1 MTWPAALPGV
11 AVRILRTAAGR
22 RALQVGL
29 LVGGLFV
36 LGFLCGEQAHAA
48 ERTQPASSEVAPPG
62 PVEGVRSLTGHVIDT
77 VGALTHIP
85 TAPAV
90 QPGAPATGAKPGHAP
105 DTSYESQHT
114 SRPTSHHRPHHEL
127 RPEPHAPATSD
138 PHLDPVP
145 DPDPAPDPD
154 TVADPV
160 PGPASVPASGAKP
173 RPAPSRHPLTDS
185 LAGLGAGDRVADP
198 TAGRLVRTVSDRV
211 LQPVGGLVETVT
223 AGLGRATAQM
233 PPLSA
238 LPTLPN
244 LPVLPGSPT
253 VPLLPGLPEVP
264 GHTLPAPV
272 TQTPQPAPAGP
283 AAEAA
288 VDDRRSGSGPGGAA
302 FGPRTASHV
311 TKVEAD
317 ATPVQPRGQ
326 RAAGAGHAP
335 AHQAPDSDPTGE
347 LLSHAAVDNG
357 TSRHSDAHAVTLNH
371 RAPVRLV
378 PGAAARV
385 DAAGTRD
392 RYRDIPVFPG

>member
-1 MTWPAALPGV
+1 
-11 AVRILRTAAGR
+11 VRILRTAAGR

-62 PVEGVRSLTGHVIDT
+62 PVGGVRSLTGHVIDT

-85 TAPAV
+85 TAPAA

-114 SRPTSHHRPHHEL
+114 SQHTSRPTPHHKPHHEL

-160 PGPASVPASGAKP
+160 PDPASVPASGAKP
-173 RPAPSRHPLTDS
+173 RPAPSRHPLSDS

-198 TAGRLVRTVSDRV
+198 AAGRLVRTVGDRV

-272 TQTPQPAPAGP
+272 TQTPQPASAGP
-283 AAEAA
+283 AAEAV
-288 VDDRRSGSGPGGAA
+288 VDDRRSGSGAGGAA
-302 FGPRTASHV
+302 FGPRTAPHV
-311 TKVEAD
+311 TRAEAD

-326 RAAGAGHAP
+326 RVAGAGHAP